1 MENQVRFHGQGREF
15 FGIWIVN
22 ILLSI
27 VTLGIYSAWATVRT
41 NKYFYGNTELAGDRF
56 DYHATPK
63 QILIG
68 RIIAMICVLIWMVA
82 SQFFPPVAVGLM
94 VFGIVLAPWL
104 LRNNARFDA
113 RMTSYRNV
121 RFDFA
126 GTLKAAYGVFLGWPA
141 LCYLLIG
148 GALFFSFSVVVN
160 NPVVGGLLFL
170 LTFVLAFVV
179 YAWVASQIAA
189 YYLNGYR
196 YGNREF
202 HADVELKAYIKTY
215 LLGGLLWVGMMAVL
229 LLITSLA
236 FGINSLA
243 TFQDPAALDG
253 GMSQWQVM
261 IFVIYGLMALAAMI
275 VNGFIRA
282 RIRNYLFGQV
292 TVEGEPA
299 YPLASRM
306 TVAGLVG
313 LILSNVLLLIV
324 TLGLARP
331 WVKVRT
337 ARYLA
342 GVTYIIGDLALLQA
356 EGEEMAQ
363 GAAIADEVA
372 NAFDLGVG
380 IG

>member
-1 MENQVRFHGQGREF
+1 MENQVRFHGQGKEF

-22 ILLSI
+22 VLLSV

-68 RIIAMICVLIWMVA
+68 RIIAMICVLIWVVA
-82 SQFFPPVAVGLM
+82 SQFFPPVAMVLMLVGVALM
-94 VFGIVLAPWL
+94 PWL

-126 GTLKAAYGVFLGWPA
+126 GTLKAAYGVFLGWPI
-141 LCYLLIG
+141 LCYLLVG
-148 GALFFSFSVVVN
+148 GALFLSFSVVVN
-160 NPVVGGLLFL
+160 SPVAGGVLFL
-170 LTFVLAFVV
+170 LTFVLAFVI

-202 HADVELKAYIKTY
+202 RAEVELKAYIKTY
-215 LLGGLLWVGMMAVL
+215 LLAGLLWVGMTAVL
-229 LLITSLA
+229 LLLTSLA
-236 FGINSLA
+236 FGINALA

-292 TVEGEPA
+292 SIEGEPV
-299 YPLASRM
+299 YQLASRM

-342 GVTYIIGDLALLQA
+342 GVTYVIGDLALLQA
-356 EGEEMAQ
+356 EGKEMAQ

>member
-1 MENQVRFHGQGREF
+1 MENQVRFHGQGKAF

-41 NKYFYGNTELAGDRF
+41 NKYFYGNTELGGDRF

-68 RIIAMICVLIWMVA
+68 RIIAMICVLIWMIA

-94 VFGIVLAPWL
+94 VFGIALMPWL

-121 RFDFA
+121 RFDFT
-126 GTLKAAYGVFLGWPA
+126 GPLKAAYGVFLGWPA
-141 LCYLLIG
+141 LCYLLVG
-148 GALFFSFSVVVN
+148 GAFFFSFSVVVN
-160 NPVVGGLLFL
+160 NPVAGGLMFL
-170 LTFVLAFVV
+170 LTFVLGFVV
-179 YAWVASQIAA
+179 YAWVASQVAA

-196 YGNREF
+196 YGNRDF
-202 HADVELKAYIKTY
+202 RADVELKAYLKTY
-215 LLGGLLWVGMMAVL
+215 LLAGLLWVGMMAVL

-236 FGINSLA
+236 FGINTMASLQNPD
-243 TFQDPAALDG
+243 TIG
-253 GMSQWQVM
+253 GGPSQWQMM

-282 RIRNYLFGQV
+282 RIRNYLFGRV
-292 TVEGEPA
+292 SVEGEPV
-299 YPLASRM
+299 YQLASRM
-306 TVAGLVG
+306 TVAGLIG
-313 LILSNVLLLIV
+313 LILTNFMLLIV

-342 GVTYIIGDLALLQA
+342 GVTYVIGDLALLQA
-356 EGEEMAQ
+356 EGEDMAQ
-363 GAAIADEVA
+363 DAAIADEVA

>member
-1 MENQVRFHGQGREF
+1 MENQVRFHGQGKEF

-22 ILLSI
+22 VLLSV

-41 NKYFYGNTELAGDRF
+41 NQYFYGNTELAGDRF

-82 SQFFPPVAVGLM
+82 SQFFPPVAMVLMLVGFVLM
-94 VFGIVLAPWL
+94 PWL

-121 RFDFA
+121 RFNFA
-126 GTLKAAYGVFLGWPA
+126 GTLKAAYGVFLGWPI
-141 LCYLLIG
+141 LCYLLVG
-148 GALFFSFSVVVN
+148 GALFLSFSVVVN
-160 NPVVGGLLFL
+160 SPVIGGLLFL
-170 LTFVLAFVV
+170 LTFVLAFVI

-202 HADVELKAYIKTY
+202 RAEVELKAYIKTY
-215 LLGGLLWVGMMAVL
+215 LLAGLLWVGMTAVL

-243 TFQDPAALDG
+243 TFQDPEALDG

-292 TVEGEPA
+292 TIEGEPA
-299 YPLASRM
+299 YQLASRM

-342 GVTYIIGDLALLQA
+342 GVTSVIGDLALLQA